1 MCSATMTRPDTA
13 FVGFYAVDP
22 DYQHIGIGRELWSRT
37 LKRLDPATNVGLYG
51 VPAMAEK
58 YKKTGFLLEDA
69 TRMLIYESEAGAEQ
83 RLNLSLLKDI
93 DELSGCRLVVIDG
106 NTSET
111 LFKRLVDYDHSVQK
125 FSRNRLLRHYLK
137 GSDVPLTVA
146 ILCAGGKLSAHSACD
161 QHHHIGERKSS
172 CCAKPSQESIIED
185 EALSTTTNSSLS
197 ISANARASSPP
208 PLSNIG
214 ELPPKSSS
222 PIDIPSVAGSTCP
235 GHIAAGAAQ
244 QDSAAANAAQQA
256 SNDDYEVLG
265 YGCIRYDNNSG
276 GIIGPV
282 YADSSDLCEV
292 ILKNLMQRFKLKEG
306 SIYSVMALSSN
317 KQACKILSKVGLIER
332 EQCSRMFT
340 KFVPA
345 ASFSKIY
352 FVHSPN
358 FTLF

>member
-1 MCSATMTRPDTA
+1 MTRPDTA

-22 DYQHIGIGRELWSRT
+22 SYQHIGIGRELWSRT
-37 LKRLDPATNVGLYG
+37 LKRLDQSTNVGLYG
-51 VPAMAEK
+51 VPAMTEK
-58 YKKTGFLLEDA
+58 YKKTGFLLEDT
-69 TRMLIYESEAGAEQ
+69 TRMLIFENELGAEHK
-83 RLNLSLLKDI
+83 LNLNCLKDI
-93 DELSGCRLVVIDG
+93 DELTGCRLVVIDG
-106 NTSET
+106 GTSET
-111 LFKRLVDYDHSVQK
+111 LFKRLVDYDHSVQR

-137 GSDVPLTVA
+137 GADVPLTVA
-146 ILCAGGKLSAHSACD
+146 ILCAGGKLGAYPACD

-185 EALSTTTNSSLS
+185 EALSTTTNSSLT
-197 ISANARASSPP
+197 ISAGGGGGG
-208 PLSNIG
+208 G
-214 ELPPKSSS
+214 ELQLKSSS
-222 PIDIPSVAGSTCP
+222 PIDIPSVASSTCP
-235 GHIAAGAAQ
+235 SKISNTGTATAQ
-244 QDSAAANAAQQA
+244 DGTPDAAAAAAAAAVHQ
-256 SNDDYEVLG
+256 SDDYEILG

-282 YADSSDLCEV
+282 YADSNDLCEV
-292 ILKNLMQRFKLKEG
+292 ILRNLMQRFKLKQG

-317 KQACKILSKVGLIER
+317 KQACKILTKIGLVER

-352 FVHSPN
+352 YVHSPN